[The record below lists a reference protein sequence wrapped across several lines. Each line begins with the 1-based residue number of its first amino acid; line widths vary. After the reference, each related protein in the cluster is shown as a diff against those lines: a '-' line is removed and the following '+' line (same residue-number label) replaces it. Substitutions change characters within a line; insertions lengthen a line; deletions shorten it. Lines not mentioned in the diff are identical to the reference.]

1 MVGLRW
7 TRILTGGDMAARF
20 VLGLLM
26 LAQGAGPALAQ
37 TPYDGTWDVT
47 IETKAGS
54 CEPTAQYRLRVQD
67 GKVSGAADISG
78 TVAHEGMV
86 KVSLNGAYANG
97 QLVGKTGSGRWNAA
111 SAGKPCSGRWQATKE

>member
-1 MVGLRW
+1 
-7 TRILTGGDMAARF
+7 MAARF

-37 TPYDGTWDVT
+37 TPYDGMWDVT

-54 CEPTAQYRLRVQD
+54 CEPTAQYRLTVRD